1 MNNTTRNLKM
11 KKLLIASTALV
22 ATAGMAAADIT
33 VTGHAAAGYHSNLVQ
48 KSTLT
53 AANQRNEGIY
63 SNVGVDFSMSG
74 ATDNGISFT
83 AALNI
88 DAGTEIDQADYEYDG
103 ADSGAAGLGAVTM
116 AGDFGTLTFD
126 NNGIGNLFDGDY
138 SNHDI
143 SYATTVNGVAITVAA
158 DADESVGTAAG
169 ADDASAKAVLTS
181 GDMTYTLTA
190 SNNASAG
197 MSTKVAVAYAVND
210 MLSVNANSKSL
221 STAGKKTVAGVGATI
236 VANGLTVTV
245 ASDNAQPSSG
255 WDLDLAY
262 SLGGVALAYGTDEGS
277 SHDLTATYAL
287 GGGATFKAGMKNH
300 GTSTA
305 AKAAL
310 KDSVY
315 AGVSFAF

>member
-1 MNNTTRNLKM
+1 M

-33 VTGHAAAGYHSNLVQ
+33 VTGHAAAGYHSQLLT
-48 KSTLT
+48 KGGASMSSTS
-53 AANQRNEGIY
+53 EGIY
-63 SNVGVDFSMSG
+63 SNVGVDFTMAG

-88 DAGTEIDQADYEYDG
+88 DAGTEIDQADYHYDG
-103 ADSGAAGLGAVTM
+103 ADGGTAGLGAVTM
-116 AGDFGTLTFD
+116 SGAFGTLTFD
-126 NNGIGNLFDGDY
+126 DGGVANLFDGDY

-158 DADESVGTAAG
+158 DADESVATAAT
-169 ADDASAKAVLTS
+169 ADDASAKAVVTA

-197 MSTKVAVAYAVND
+197 MSTKVAVAYTVND

-221 STAGKKTVAGVGATI
+221 SASGAKTVAGVGATI

-245 ASDNAQPSSG
+245 ASDNAQPTSG

>member
-1 MNNTTRNLKM
+1 M

-22 ATAGMAAADIT
+22 ATAGMAAADVTI
-33 VTGHAAAGYHSNLVQ
+33 TGHAQAGYHSQLLTKGGASQ
-48 KSTLT
+48 SSTS
-53 AANQRNEGIY
+53 EGIY
-63 SNVGVDFSMSG
+63 SGVGVDFAMAG

-83 AALNI
+83 ASLNI
-88 DAGTEIDQADYEYDG
+88 DAGTEIDQADFQYDG
-103 ADSGAAGLGAVTM
+103 ADSGKAGLGAVTM
-116 AGDFGTLTFD
+116 SGAFGTLTFD
-126 NNGIGNLFDGDY
+126 DGGVANLFDGDY

-158 DADESVGTAAG
+158 DADESVAAATG
-169 ADDASAKAVLTS
+169 DDASAKAVVTA

-197 MSTKVAVAYAVND
+197 MSTKVAVAYTVND

-221 STAGKKTVAGVGATI
+221 SAAGSKTVAGVGATI
-236 VANGLTVTV
+236 VTNGLTVTV
-245 ASDNAQPSSG
+245 ASDNAQPASG

-262 SLGGVALAYGTDEGS
+262 SLGDVALTYGTDENS

-287 GGGATFKAGMKNH
+287 GGGATFKAGMRNH
-300 GTSTA
+300 GTAT
-305 AKAAL
+305 AKAGY
-310 KDSVY
+310 KDSLY